1 MIEQTLQQL
10 RTPDGRR
17 KFFDDLDKT
26 YGHMLATEKGRQA
39 ALQLLDTVIR
49 SDRLVRHVFY
59 RRCIL
64 RLELPKDE
72 EEAIRAKLNLGK
84 DAEVMRSD
92 EYRELVGPYDPDV
105 AARGVRRSKPKSWW
119 RRLFGS

>member
-49 SDRLVRHVFY
+49 SDRLVRHVVY

-105 AARGVRRSKPKSWW
+105 AARGTRRVRPKSWW